1 MKETLKTWVLLSLL
15 LMCVDLKLTNHKKRR
30 GKGRSANSDLFAK
43 YFKKVQK
50 KSSISPHHKKSQII
64 HKHRKPHRPQRKLKI
79 PAKDNRSLGMFPQIP
94 GTPGT
99 ESPTFPPLI
108 PNDETPIII
117 NSPPVELPKKQ
128 KPTDLQGHII
138 FVPTIIYPKKKKR
151 IIVHHEN
158 SMMGYYNRYIHGMNG
173 YYLNWFKQNP
183 GYQDWMKDNAY
194 WKAVQGDKKMQE
206 YLKKVHPGG
215 KDAKASKS
223 GSSMM
228 GGFGLI

>member
-1 MKETLKTWVLLSLL
+1 MTLL
-15 LMCVDLKLTNHKKRR
+15 LFCVASKLTNHKRHNKKKKS
-30 GKGRSANSDLFAK
+30 GHSDIFAK
-43 YFKKVQK
+43 YFKKNQTK
-50 KSSISPHHKKSQII
+50 FKSLHKQSLT
-64 HKHRKPHRPQRKLKI
+64 HKHRKPHKPQRKLKI

-183 GYQDWMKDNAY
+183 GYQDWMKNNPY

-215 KDAKASKS
+215 KDAKASS
-223 GSSMM
+223 SSSSMM

>member
-1 MKETLKTWVLLSLL
+1 MRIH
-15 LMCVDLKLTNHKKRR
+15 HKKTVS
-30 GKGRSANSDLFAK
+30 KKKYSSSLASIEK
-43 YFKKVQK
+43 YFKPPPK
-50 KSSISPHHKKSQII
+50 KSTHAKVHHKRRKSSVNQQQNSNENTVQTIDSN
-64 HKHRKPHRPQRKLKI
+64 KS
-79 PAKDNRSLGMFPQIP
+79 RSLGMFPQIP

-151 IIVHHEN
+151 VIVHHEN
-158 SMMGYYNRYIHGMNG
+158 SMMGYYNRYIHGING

-183 GYQDWMKDNAY
+183 GYADWMKENAY
-194 WKAVQGDKKMQE
+194 WKAVEKDPKMKD

-215 KDAKASKS
+215 KDASGGSSKS
-223 GSSMM
+223 KASSMM
-228 GGFGLI
+228 GGFMLV